1 MYNRAMVQLGICA
14 FRHESIQE
22 AHNCLADLLMSARV
36 KELLAQG
43 LMPQHRHD
51 RSAEQEKV
59 ERSRQVRQ
67 RQSLMWNTFIFP
79 LLIELFIYFFID

>member
-14 FRHESIQE
+14 FRHESVTDS
-22 AHNCLADLLMSARV
+22 HNCLADLMMSGRV

-51 RSAEQEKV
+51 RSPEQEKI
-59 ERSRQVRQ
+59 ERSRQVNF
-67 RQSLMWNTFIFP
+67 SFILTAVFRIVIK
-79 LLIELFIYFFID
+79 LSQQFY

>member
-14 FRHESIQE
+14 FRHESVLDS
-22 AHNCLADLLMSARV
+22 HNCLADLMMSGRV

-51 RSAEQEKV
+51 RSPEQEKI
-59 ERSRQVRQ
+59 ERSRQVLR
-67 RQSLMWNTFIFP
+67 N
-79 LLIELFIYFFID
+79 LLIFGIIDTDDVELTDS

>member
-14 FRHESIQE
+14 FRHESIQDS
-22 AHNCLADLLMSARV
+22 HNCLADLLMSARV

-59 ERSRQVRQ
+59 ERSRQV
-67 RQSLMWNTFIFP
+67 
-79 LLIELFIYFFID
+79 LITDPDLSAV

>member
-22 AHNCLADLLMSARV
+22 AHNALSDLMMSGRA

-51 RSAEQEKV
+51 RSPEQEKI
-59 ERSRQVRQ
+59 ERSRQVRVWHHMIDFS
-67 RQSLMWNTFIFP
+67 RNFT
-79 LLIELFIYFFID
+79 IEC